1 MEHSKQPNVKI
12 LVACHKAD
20 PNIRQDEVYMPIQVG
35 KALHPELD
43 LGFQCDNTGDNISE
57 KNGSYCELT
66 ALYWAWKNLKDV
78 DYIGLCHYRR
88 YFDLNDVN
96 IQKCAKLKQVI
107 ISSPDYLP
115 NSLFDELVKWT
126 SFEDVYIF
134 LNTLLKY
141 ESSSENEIIKRY
153 FMSNKLSR
161 CNMFLMP
168 KYLFDNYCNFLFSI
182 LFQIE
187 HQILQS
193 PYSRQR
199 RVIGY
204 LAESLLQFWLNKSN
218 IQFNTKPI
226 KEIDNNEPNVKI
238 LINNIRNNIAFNL
251 SKRIVQ
257 PESIPYYPPVKT
269 GLNNDNIILDSLK

>member
-1 MEHSKQPNVKI
+1 M
-12 LVACHKAD
+12 
-20 PNIRQDEVYMPIQVG
+20 
-35 KALHPELD
+35 
-43 LGFQCDNTGDNISE
+43 
-57 KNGSYCELT
+57 
-66 ALYWAWKNLKDV
+66 
-78 DYIGLCHYRR
+78 
-88 YFDLNDVN
+88 NDVN